1 MPPIKPDILID
12 RKELLGKLA
21 SALVESHLN
30 PDTSSPT
37 VIVTGVGGFGKTT
50 LIKAVCYHKAVVDHF
65 TDGFLFIE
73 IGPQPIDAASH
84 LHQLYSR
91 LSGGRSFPRGS
102 LANLIEE
109 VRSCVDNYHR
119 NLLVLIDDVWDL
131 PDAEP
136 MLQAFASCKTVMT
149 SRKSDICQHISSE
162 EHVIVEEM
170 TELEAVSLLAE
181 GLIDI
186 NSLSRNA
193 KKSITDLARD
203 VHLWPLLLFLVRGH
217 IKCKQKLYRR
227 LAFERII
234 QDIQGELYKNGLIAF
249 DSNYDFDDKSKDQR
263 VAKSK
268 GRRYAIKACVE
279 LSLDF
284 LQKEDKDKLITL
296 ILYTGIGTS
305 VPISVLHLLW
315 QVRKEEAKSSLEKL
329 WSYGLVMPKQILIPP
344 NNNTQDCAEVHC
356 TISIYITNNLSSM
369 EIVKVS
375 NMCNRLEGVIEAL
388 TNAFIESYGCHPSEL
403 DQVKFLE
410 YWKIRLEHDVL
421 TFFLRQV
428 SMCAVIDPHKIMFF
442 MEQIQETLQ
451 QIPGMFQ
458 VLVELAGEFATVG
471 EESKVL
477 LKKTTTSSQ
486 KLSQLVGKLLYE
498 NDREG
503 IISTLQSYC
512 SNYEVGKLANKAAKL
527 CNKVIS
533 KFNGQVHHF
542 FVQQYQRLLML
553 TPEYHDTTGT
563 TIMLAKIDLYFDL
576 YKRILRAL
584 QCKSASQIQ
593 AINDYVKSGNF
604 EEEEILINIH
614 HSIKLKRVAPDFVQ

>member
-1 MPPIKPDILID
+1 M
-12 RKELLGKLA
+12 LGKLA
-21 SALVESHLN
+21 TALVESRLN
-30 PDTSSPT
+30 PDTFNPT

-50 LIKAVCYHKAVVDHF
+50 LIKAVCYHKAVVDYF

-73 IGPQPIDAASH
+73 IGPQPIDPASH
-84 LHQLYSR
+84 LQQLHSR
-91 LSGGRSFPRGS
+91 LSGGRNFPRGS

-109 VRSCVDNYHR
+109 VRTCVDNYHR

-136 MLQAFASCKTVMT
+136 ILQAFASCKTIMT

-162 EHVIVEEM
+162 EHIIVEEM
-170 TELEAVSLLAE
+170 TEQEAVSLLSE

-186 NSLSRNA
+186 NSLSSDA
-193 KKSITDLARD
+193 KKSIIDLARD

-217 IKCKQKLYRR
+217 IKCKQKLYTHS
-227 LAFERII
+227 FERII

-249 DSNYDFDDKSKDQR
+249 DYNFDDKSKDQR
-263 VAKSK
+263 IAKSR
-268 GRRYAIKACVE
+268 GRKYAIKACVE

-284 LQKEDKDKLITL
+284 LQKEEKDKLITL
-296 ILYTGIGTS
+296 ILYTGIGSS
-305 VPISVLHLLW
+305 VPMSVLHLLW
-315 QVRKEEAKSSLEKL
+315 QVSKEEAKSYLERL
-329 WSYGLVMPKQILIPP
+329 WSYGLVMPKQIRIPP

-356 TISIYITNNLSSM
+356 TISIYIINNLSSV
-369 EIVKVS
+369 EIVQVS
-375 NMCNRLEGVIEAL
+375 DKCEGLAGVVEAL
-388 TNAFIESYGCHPSEL
+388 TNSFIESYGCNPSEL

-410 YWKIRLEHDVL
+410 YWKIRLEHDIL
-421 TFFLRQV
+421 TYYLRRI
-428 SMCAVIDPHKIMFF
+428 SMCAVTDPHKIILF
-442 MEQIQETLQ
+442 MEQIQEALQ

-458 VLVELAGEFATVG
+458 VLVELASEFATVG
-471 EESKVL
+471 EESKLL

-486 KLSQLVGKLLYE
+486 KLSQFVGKHLYE
-498 NDREG
+498 NDYEV

-533 KFNGQVHHF
+533 KFSGQVHRF
-542 FVQQYQRLLML
+542 FVQQHQRLLML
-553 TPEYHDTTGT
+553 TPEYHEVTGT
-563 TIMLAKIDLYFDL
+563 TIVLARIDLHFDL
-576 YKRILRAL
+576 YKQILAAL

-604 EEEEILINIH
+604 HEEERLINIH
-614 HSIKLKRVAPDFVQ
+614 HTVKLKRVTPDFIR